1 MMPQPY
7 SPSVSVVVPTYEQAR
22 FIERALDSLQA
33 QVLTD
38 WEAVVI
44 DDGSR
49 DSTAEVVS
57 AYLGDARIHYYR
69 FPENR
74 GLGHALNEGIAKAK
88 APLIAYLPSDDVYY
102 RDHLRSLKTCLETQ
116 KGAVLA
122 CSGVRYHY
130 NREAAGQVPE
140 FPLQLVQ
147 CMHRK
152 MPVRWVERAELESD
166 DLERLYWSL
175 LRSLGAFA
183 ESGSLTCEWV
193 SHPMQRHKIMQEP
206 EGGINT
212 FRSHYRIKEP
222 LRFHTSVGH
231 RIDEV
236 DHYRKMRERP
246 DTPPADNGL
255 KILLVGE
262 LAYNAERVL
271 ALEEQGH
278 KLYGLWM
285 QNPYWYNAVGPMP
298 FGHVEDLP
306 RDNWREAVKQVQPD
320 VIYALL
326 NWQAVP
332 FAHEVLMATRGI
344 PFVWHFKEGP
354 FICLEKGTWPQLIDL
369 HRCSEGQIFSSP
381 EMRDWFDTII
391 PGLSLDKPTH
401 VLDGDLPKRD
411 WFDQPRVPLRSAS
424 EGDIHTVSPGRPIG
438 LHPHHVAELAS
449 HGIHLHFYGEI
460 TQGQWLQWIEKTR
473 VVAPGYLHL
482 HPNVDQ
488 SHWTAEFSQYDA
500 GWLHLFKSS
509 NGGEIRR
516 ANWDDLNYPARL
528 STLAVAGLPMLQK
541 ANEDALVATRTLAKQ
556 LGIGIFFDTV
566 DELAAQLRDCKQLR
580 ATRER
585 VWQQRHLFTF
595 DHHVPELVD
604 FFRLVIAS
612 TSRKQTRSGTAVESA
627 HLQNRRLA

>member
-1 MMPQPY
+1 MPQPY
-7 SPSVSVVVPTYEQAR
+7 SPSVSIVIPAYEQAC
-22 FIERALDSLQA
+22 FIGRALDSLQA

-38 WEAVVI
+38 WEAIVI

-49 DSTAEVVS
+49 DATAEVVS
-57 AYLGDARIHYYR
+57 AYLNDKRIHYYR
-69 FPENR
+69 LAENQ

-88 APLIAYLPSDDVYY
+88 ASLIAYLPSDDVYY
-102 RDHLRSLKTCLETQ
+102 REHLYSLKTCLEVQTE
-116 KGAVLA
+116 AVLA
-122 CSGVRYHY
+122 YSGIRHHY
-130 NREAAGQVPE
+130 NRQASGQIAG

-152 MPVRWVERAELESD
+152 TAARWLERAELESD
-166 DLERLYWSL
+166 DLERLYWSM
-175 LRSLGAFA
+175 LRPFGIFA
-183 ESGSLTCEWV
+183 GSSNITCEWV

-206 EGGINT
+206 EGGINP
-212 FRSHYRIKEP
+212 FRSHYRVGEP
-222 LRFHTSVGH
+222 MRFHTSVGH
-231 RIDEV
+231 AIDEAS
-236 DHYRKMRERP
+236 HYRRMRERP
-246 DTPPADNGL
+246 DTPRADDGL

-262 LAYNAERVL
+262 LAYNADRVL

-285 QNPYWYNAVGPMP
+285 QNPHWYNTVGPVP

-306 RDNWREAVKQVQPD
+306 RDNWREAIKQVQPD

-332 FAHEVLMATRGI
+332 FAHEVLMATPGI

-369 HRCSEGQIFSSP
+369 HQYSDGQIFSSP
-381 EMRDWFDTII
+381 EMRDWFDTIV
-391 PGLSLDKPTH
+391 PGLSLSKPTH

-411 WFDQPRVPLRSAS
+411 WFDRPRTPLRSS
-424 EGDIHTVSPGRPIG
+424 IDGDGEIHTVSPGRPIG

-460 TQGQWLQWIEKTR
+460 THGQWLQWIEKTQAM
-473 VVAPGYLHL
+473 VPGYLHL

-488 SHWTAEFSQYDA
+488 SRWTEEFSQYDA
-500 GWLHLFKSS
+500 GWLHLFDSG
-509 NGGEIRR
+509 NEGEIRR

-528 STLAVAGLPMLQK
+528 STLAAAGLPMLQK
-541 ANEDALVATRTLAKQ
+541 ANNGAVVATQTLTRQ
-556 LGIGIFFDTV
+556 LSTGIFFDKV
-566 DELAAQLRDCKQLR
+566 DELAAQLRDREQLH
-580 ATRER
+580 AIRER
-585 VWQQRHLFTF
+585 VWQQRHLFMF

-604 FFRLVIAS
+604 FFRGVIGSAS
-612 TSRKQTRSGTAVESA
+612 SKSARATKKRPFVSG
-627 HLQNRRLA
+627 